1 MDAHAFALQAG
12 DAVARGKS
20 APVIPRAAN
29 PAQMRKVAEDFEAFF
44 LSQML
49 QPLFANLEA
58 AEPFG
63 GGMAEKMWKSLQV
76 DEYGKAF
83 ARSGGIG
90 IADAVVKEMLRMQEV
105 K

>member
-12 DAVARGKS
+12 DAVTRGKS
-20 APVIPRAAN
+20 APAIPRAAN

-58 AEPFG
+58 EQPFG
-63 GGMAEKMWKSLQV
+63 GGTAEKLWKSLQV

-90 IADAVVKEMLRMQEV
+90 IADAVVKEMLRMQEI

>member
-1 MDAHAFALQAG
+1 MESQAFALQAG
-12 DAVARGKS
+12 DAVARGRA
-20 APVIPRAAN
+20 APAIPRAAS

-49 QPLFANLEA
+49 QPMFANIEV

-76 DEYGKAF
+76 EEYGKAF
-83 ARSGGIG
+83 ARAGGIG